1 MVKLFRGAPCSPACW
16 HPRAVINGDLVIR
29 AGYSPEA
36 LLKRKSR
43 WPIWPRSGVG
53 DDTLPC
59 APDQLFRFSGRV
71 YATCPDG
78 WAMVEIDE
86 EKFRVAGRIALPGK
100 PVAARLLQDTGAA
113 LVLTTAPDA
122 VVAVDLVNRRVAA
135 RLALPGAPAG
145 LDRNGLV
152 AAITIPARSSV
163 LRISIPDL
171 KLAGSTDVGVPC
183 GPINFRRDGRT
194 IWREQSPS
202 AKLWRWTPSLEDSSL
217 DCRSL
222 CCRRASVSIRMAD
235 RCSLPEAVRTC
246 WRL

>member
-1 MVKLFRGAPCSPACW
+1 MGGEAFSR
-16 HPRAVINGDLVIR
+16 R
-29 AGYSPEA
+29 A
-36 LLKRKSR
+36 LLAGVLASACGHKRG
-43 WPIWPRSGVG
+43 PRYQGWLFAGSASEKEIAVA
-53 DDTLPC
+53 DLASFRRVATISLPC

-171 KLAGSTDVGVPC
+171 KLAGSTDVGDWPRW
-183 GPINFRRDGRT
+183 RR
-194 IWREQSPS
+194 S
-202 AKLWRWTPSLEDSSL
+202 
-217 DCRSL
+217 C
-222 CCRRASVSIRMAD
+222 
-235 RCSLPEAVRTC
+235 
-246 WRL
+246 